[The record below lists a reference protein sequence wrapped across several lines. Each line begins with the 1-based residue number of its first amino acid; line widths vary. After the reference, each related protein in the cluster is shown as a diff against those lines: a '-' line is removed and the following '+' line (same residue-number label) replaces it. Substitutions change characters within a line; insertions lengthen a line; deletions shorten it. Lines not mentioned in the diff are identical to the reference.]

1 MSDYIFSKYNER
13 QREEMTAIIQNRCS
27 FRTEL
32 AECGSRH
39 KKIGY
44 LCFII
49 ITLLTTLPM
58 KRHHLLFLFAAFI
71 AITSSAQ
78 KLDNLVELKQ
88 KSENPLFHHLD
99 KAPRTPAFECEG
111 YWAWGSSVVKGDDGK
126 YHMFVSRFPK
136 SLPFH
141 PGWMV
146 ASEIVHAV
154 SEVPQGPYRFSEVA
168 LPARG
173 AQYWDGRSTHNP
185 RILRQNGKY
194 YLIYM
199 GSTHPFA
206 DPTYEQLTLKSP
218 WCTVARAN
226 KRVGLAVADSPY
238 GPWKRLD
245 EPILKTK
252 PNTFYSF
259 LTSNPSPII
268 QEDGSVMM
276 IFKGRHYTN
285 GYLHSA
291 MSLGMAYA
299 PTIEGPYRVLNNDRP
314 IFEVDGQGEAEDPF
328 LWKDADGYH
337 AIFKD
342 HVAKFTGERGGGVMA
357 HSKDG
362 IQWTVDKDPKAYSLT
377 VEWEDGSVEK
387 QGQLERPFILFED
400 GKPAYIFFA
409 TMDGPGGFENA
420 SRSWNMVIPI
430 KDRK

>member
-1 MSDYIFSKYNER
+1 
-13 QREEMTAIIQNRCS
+13 
-27 FRTEL
+27 
-32 AECGSRH
+32 
-39 KKIGY
+39 
-44 LCFII
+44 
-49 ITLLTTLPM
+49 M
-58 KRHHLLFLFAAFI
+58 KRHLLFLLIATFI
-71 AITSSAQ
+71 CTATSAQ
-78 KLDNLVELKQ
+78 KIDNLVELKQ
-88 KSENPLFHHLD
+88 KSHNPLFHNLG
-99 KAPRTPAFECEG
+99 KASRTPTFESEG
-111 YWAWGSSVVKGDDGK
+111 YWVWGSSVVKGEDGK

-154 SEVPQGPYRFSEVA
+154 SDVPQGPYKFSDVA

-173 AQYWDGRSTHNP
+173 SQYWDGRSTHNP
-185 RILRQNGKY
+185 RILKQNGKY

-206 DPTYEQLTLKSP
+206 DPTYKQLTLDSP
-218 WCTVARAN
+218 WCIVGRSN
-226 KRVGLAVADSPY
+226 KRIGMAVADSPY

-252 PNTFYSF
+252 ANTFYSF

-276 IFKGRHYTN
+276 IFKGRSYKGN
-285 GYLHSA
+285 DGNSE

-299 PTIEGPYRVLNNDRP
+299 PSIEGPYQVLNNDQP
-314 IFEVDGQGEAEDPF
+314 IFQVDGQGEAEDPY
-328 LWKDADGYH
+328 LWKDKDGYH

-342 HVAKFTGERGGGVMA
+342 HVSKFTGERGGGVMA

-362 IQWTVDKDPKAYSLT
+362 IRWTVDKNPKAYSRT
-377 VEWEDGSVEK
+377 VEYSDGKVEM

-420 SRSWNMVIPI
+420 SNSWNMVIPI
-430 KDRK
+430 LQDKK